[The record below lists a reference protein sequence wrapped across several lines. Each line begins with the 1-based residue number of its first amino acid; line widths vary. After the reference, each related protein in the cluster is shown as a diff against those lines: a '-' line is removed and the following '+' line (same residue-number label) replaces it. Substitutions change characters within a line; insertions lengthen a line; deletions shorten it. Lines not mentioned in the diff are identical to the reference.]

1 MKAIRFLG
9 ERQLEV
15 THVPDPTPGSG
26 EVVIEIKASGM
37 CGSDLRTY
45 RPPAGDRQLIIAGHE
60 PCGVIAAVGPGVR
73 PSQAK
78 VGQRV
83 MDHHYAGCGACIH
96 CRGGWTQ
103 MCEEGSIVYGSYGGD
118 GGHAQ
123 YMLAPAYTVV
133 PMPEGMTFSA
143 GAAVSCGTGTAY
155 GGLRR
160 LDVSGRDTV
169 AIFGQGPVGLSG
181 TILARAMGARVIAVD
196 LVPARREAALALG
209 ADVVLDPA
217 EVDVVEMVRELTRG
231 RGVDCA
237 LECTSSPDARAAA
250 VRGTRPFGRVCFVGM
265 GGDLN
270 VDVTNDIIKKQL
282 TLMGSWTFT
291 ASGQAECAQFVM
303 DREVDVDA
311 LFTDRWTL
319 DDAEQAYRLFD
330 GGESGKGVFL
340 P

>member
-1 MKAIRFLG
+1 MKVLVTAKRVVDYNVSIRVLSDNSGVDLNNVKMSVNPFDEIAIEEAVRLKEAG
-9 ERQLEV
+9 TAE
-15 THVPDPTPGSG
+15 
-26 EVVIEIKASGM
+26 EVVVVS
-37 CGSDLRTY
+37 
-45 RPPAGDRQLIIAGHE
+45 
-60 PCGVIAAVGPGVR
+60 VGPT
-73 PSQAK
+73 
-78 VGQRV
+78 
-83 MDHHYAGCGACIH
+83 ACQEQI
-96 CRGGWTQ
+96 RT
-103 MCEEGSIVYGSYGGD
+103 
-118 GGHAQ
+118 
-123 YMLAPAYTVV
+123 
-133 PMPEGMTFSA
+133 
-143 GAAVSCGTGTAY
+143 
-155 GGLRR
+155 
-160 LDVSGRDTV
+160 
-169 AIFGQGPVGLSG
+169 
-181 TILARAMGARVIAVD
+181 
-196 LVPARREAALALG
+196 ALALG

-319 DDAEQAYRLFD
+319 DDAEQAYRRPGDPAVKRQLAEQEASYRNRRGGILWAVSAADGKKLAEYRLDAPPVFD
-330 GGESGKGVFL
+330 GR
-340 P
+340 